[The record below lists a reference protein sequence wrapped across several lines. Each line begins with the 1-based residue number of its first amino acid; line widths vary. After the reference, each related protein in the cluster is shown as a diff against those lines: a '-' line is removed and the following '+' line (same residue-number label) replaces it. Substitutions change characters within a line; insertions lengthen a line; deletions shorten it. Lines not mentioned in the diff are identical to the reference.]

1 MDCCDRISC
10 CIIAIRTA
18 CSGGVCASRLQLVS
32 SNSSAKH
39 ISRKIFTSLP
49 PLPFGFHLITNDCH
63 TRVEVSIKSAINAV
77 LRSYTIVVIFA
88 LRKTDAMTSETSAS
102 TPTPNRQAS
111 SALVIGASLITSG
124 FLANTIQGA
133 LGKTAQASIAPGQF
147 LWLLL
152 LLALTV
158 LLPVGLWRE
167 PRILQSGWSR
177 QILPFYLLRAVFGLC
192 GFYLFIWSAGLGSLV
207 DATVLLNTTPVF
219 IPLIGV
225 LVLNKEISSKL
236 WGAIALGFA
245 GLLLVVQP
253 NAELIRNPANLLG
266 LGAGL
271 SAAVEFLTV
280 RWLSDKQSS
289 LSQTLYYLIL
299 GTLLLS
305 PIALWQWQPL
315 NLEIVKVILA
325 AAGAFLTFQ
334 ILLVKA
340 YSFAE
345 PHQIGVFQYSSVI
358 FAALIGWLF
367 FSEVPNTMA
376 LIGMVLI
383 IIGGALSIYLEQ
395 KPATATEPSTTE
407 SSV

>member
-1 MDCCDRISC
+1 MVTESTES
-10 CIIAIRTA
+10 AP
-18 CSGGVCASRLQLVS
+18 GVTRQS
-32 SNSSAKH
+32 SSSLTLGA
-39 ISRKIFTSLP
+39 T
-49 PLPFGFHLITNDCH
+49 LIT
-63 TRVEVSIKSAINAV
+63 A
-77 LRSYTIVVIFA
+77 
-88 LRKTDAMTSETSAS
+88 
-102 TPTPNRQAS
+102 
-111 SALVIGASLITSG
+111 G
-124 FLANTIQGA
+124 FFANTVQGA
-133 LGKTAQASIAPGQF
+133 LAKTAQATIEPGQF

-158 LLPVGLWRE
+158 LLPIGLWRN
-167 PRILQSGWSR
+167 PTTLKSGWDR
-177 QILPFYLLRAVFGLC
+177 QIFPFYLLRAVFGLS
-192 GFYLFIWSAGLGSLV
+192 GFYLFIWSAALGSLI

-225 LVLNKEISSKL
+225 LVLGKEISPKL

-253 NAELIRNPANLLG
+253 NADLIRNPANLLG

-280 RWLSDKQSS
+280 RRLSDKQSP
-289 LSQTLYYLIL
+289 LSQTLYYLII

-305 PIALWQWQPL
+305 PVALWQWQPL
-315 NLEIVKVILA
+315 STEIFKIVLA
-325 AAGAFLTFQ
+325 AAGAFLSFQ
-334 ILLVKA
+334 LLLVKA

-367 FSEVPNTMA
+367 FSEIPNTVA
-376 LIGMVLI
+376 LIGMALI

-395 KPATATEPSTTE
+395 KPPEQKPETATDPSNAEPS
-407 SSV
+407 V